1 MLYSVYKYSVS
12 KCDIKADFP
21 LIYTV
26 NHQGRRKIFN
36 LWVPSVKA
44 EDQKKKKPP
53 AYVTAL
59 LESLSLTALLEYLD
73 LFSNI

>member
-1 MLYSVYKYSVS
+1 MTEIAEVVS
-12 KCDIKADFP
+12 SFLGVFVI
-21 LIYTV
+21 
-26 NHQGRRKIFN
+26 QRRRKIFN

-44 EDQKKKKPP
+44 EDQKKKKKRSP

-59 LESLSLTALLEYLD
+59 LESLTALLEYLN